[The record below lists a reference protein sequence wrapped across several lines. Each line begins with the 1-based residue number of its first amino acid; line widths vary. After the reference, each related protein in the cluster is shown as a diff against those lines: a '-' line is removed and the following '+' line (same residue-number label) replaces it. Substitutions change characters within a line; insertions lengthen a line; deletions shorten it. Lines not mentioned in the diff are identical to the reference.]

1 MLKQTTKWFISMLLI
16 LPLLLCMQAVPSHAA
31 SDELLSELQNLKAK
45 LEQLERKVAQQDKL
59 LAEQKQEVSRQAE
72 KIEAQ
77 EKINAGLEEIKDA
90 LGGIEIGADITMIG
104 QGTFNDD
111 DELDYESGTDA
122 SFSFDLE
129 VSKSFSWNGQASIV
143 LEGGNGEGIDGR
155 IESWSGFNDDN
166 DDDETA
172 HVTEAWYEQSL
183 LNEKLTFT
191 FGKID
196 LTNYFDASEVANDET
211 TQFLSTGF
219 VNNLAVEFPDNG
231 PGARITASPSE
242 LIDISFG
249 WMAVE
254 QHGEDAGD
262 SSWNDIGRGS
272 FAIGEIDLKPIFAE
286 LQGNYRFYA
295 WYMNAD
301 HEEWDGSDDDQEGSG
316 FGLSFDQQ
324 LIPDTLTAFARAA
337 WQDEDIYEIE
347 AHYSAGLQLA
357 GKFWNRAD
365 DVVGLAYG
373 FAKISNEYEDYNKI
387 AGDDNIDDDEHHI
400 ELYYRY
406 VFNDHFALTADYQ
419 WIKNPAGDSDADN
432 ASVFGLRSQVDF

>member
-1 MLKQTTKWFISMLLI
+1 MLKNTTKWFISMALI
-16 LPLLLCMQAVPSHAA
+16 LPLLLLCLQVVPTHAA

-45 LEQLERKVAQQDKL
+45 LEQLEQKVARQDRL
-59 LAEQKQEVSRQAE
+59 LANQQQQVSRQNE
-72 KIEAQ
+72 KIETQ

-104 QGTFNDD
+104 QGTFSED
-111 DELDYESGTDA
+111 DEYGYDNGTDA

-129 VSKSFSWNGQASIV
+129 VAKSFSWGGSTAIV
-143 LEGGNGEGIDGR
+143 LEGGNAEGMDGR
-155 IESWSGFNDDN
+155 IATWSGFNDDN

-183 LNEKLTFT
+183 LEDKLTFT

-231 PGARITASPSE
+231 PGARVTASPSE
-242 LIDISFG
+242 LVDISFG
-249 WMAVE
+249 WMAVD
-254 QHGEDAGD
+254 QDDGE
-262 SSWNDIGRGS
+262 SSWDDIGRGS
-272 FAIGEIDLKPIFAE
+272 FAIGEIDFKPVLAG
-286 LQGNYRFYA
+286 LNGNYRLYG
-295 WYMNAD
+295 WYMDAD
-301 HEEWDGSDDDQEGSG
+301 HKEWDGSDDDQTGSG
-316 FGLSFDQQ
+316 FGLSLDQQ
-324 LIPDTLTAFARAA
+324 LIPELLTVFARAA

-347 AHYSAGLQLA
+347 THYSAGLQLA
-357 GKFWNRAD
+357 GKFWDRDD

-373 FAKISNEYEDYNKI
+373 FAKISSEYEDYNT
-387 AGDDNIDDDEHHI
+387 DNSDDDEHHL
-400 ELYYRY
+400 ELYYRL

-419 WIKNPAGDSDADN
+419 WINNPAGNSDADN
-432 ASVFGLRSQVDF
+432 ASVFGLRTQIDF

>member
-1 MLKQTTKWFISMLLI
+1 MIMRKQTTKWFISMVLI
-16 LPLLLCMQAVPSHAA
+16 LPLLLCMQAVPTHAA
-31 SDELLSELQNLKAK
+31 SDELISELQNLKAK
-45 LEQLERKVAQQDKL
+45 LEQLEQKVARQDKL
-59 LAEQKQEVSRQAE
+59 LAKQQHEVSRQNE

-111 DELDYESGTDA
+111 DEMGYDNGSDA

-129 VSKSFSWNGQASIV
+129 VAKSFSWGGSAAIV
-143 LEGGNGEGIDGR
+143 LEGGNGEGIDSR
-155 IESWSGFNDDN
+155 IGSWSGFNDDN

-196 LTNYFDASEVANDET
+196 LTNYFDASKVANDET

-219 VNNLAVEFPDNG
+219 VNSLAVEFPDNG
-231 PGARITASPSE
+231 PGARVTASPSE
-242 LIDISFG
+242 LVDISFG
-249 WMAVE
+249 WMAVD
-254 QHGEDAGD
+254 QDNGD
-262 SSWNDIGRGS
+262 SSWDDIGRGS
-272 FAIGEIDLKPIFAE
+272 FAIGEIDVKPVFAN
-286 LQGNYRFYA
+286 LQGNYRLYA

-301 HEEWDGSDDDQEGSG
+301 HEEWDGSDDDQTGSG
-316 FGLSFDQQ
+316 FGFSLDQQ
-324 LIPDTLTAFARAA
+324 LIPDLLTVFARAA

-347 AHYSAGLQLA
+347 AHYSAGMQLA
-357 GKFWNRAD
+357 GKLWNRAD

-373 FAKISNEYEDYNKI
+373 FAKISSEYEDYSP
-387 AGDDNIDDDEHHI
+387 DNIDDDEHHL
-400 ELYYRY
+400 ELYYRLA
-406 VFNDHFALTADYQ
+406 FNDHFALTADYQ
-419 WIKNPAGDSDADN
+419 WIKNPEGNSDADN
-432 ASVFGLRSQVDF
+432 ASVFGLRTQIDF